1 MADELAAL
9 ACRVIQLATSHGKHN
24 LGKLGGFARAGL
36 PADDDHLVGRNGVHN
51 FVAFARHRE
60 RLWEFDLQGAG
71 SQGVLFVE
79 NCGLSQPLQTL
90 TGLYRPSMT
99 SVFNFTFVPWFRSVA
114 PYIHKFRNQTF
125 VVGIAGEAIAA
136 GKLQSLAQDLAMIQS
151 MGVKIVL
158 VHGFRPQVNE
168 QLRAKGHTPKY
179 SHGIRI
185 TDEVAL
191 DCAQEAAG
199 QLRYEIEAAFS
210 QGLPNTPMADSTVR
224 VISGNFITARP
235 VGIVDG
241 VDFQHSGLVRKVDI
255 AGITK
260 TLDMGAMVLLS
271 PFGFSPTGEAFN
283 LTMEEVATSV
293 ATALQ
298 ADKLIFLTEVPGI
311 RTDPTQPA
319 SEENPIDTELPL
331 AAAEKL
337 LKELPTA
344 NLPTDT
350 AFYLQHCVK
359 ACKGGVER
367 SHIIPF
373 AVDGAILLEVYVHD
387 GIGTMV
393 VDEKLEELREATEED
408 VGGIL
413 QLIEPFEKD
422 GTLVKRSR
430 TEIER
435 DAGNYTIIEHDGVI
449 FACAALYPYPEAK
462 TAEMAAVTVSPEV
475 QGQGDGERILKRIEQ
490 RAKAAGLDSI
500 FVLTTRT
507 MHWFIKRGFVQ
518 VTRTGSLKPASANTT
533 GTARAKCWSSAWADL
548 APGHQRLRALR
559 HTIRLPKI
567 AKQLKQT
574 NDQLAMLPP
583 RKVQSTLLQSPP
595 PRKIMG
601 SARLR
606 GKVSIMP

>member
-1 MADELAAL
+1 
-9 ACRVIQLATSHGKHN
+9 
-24 LGKLGGFARAGL
+24 
-36 PADDDHLVGRNGVHN
+36 
-51 FVAFARHRE
+51 
-60 RLWEFDLQGAG
+60 
-71 SQGVLFVE
+71 
-79 NCGLSQPLQTL
+79 
-90 TGLYRPSMT
+90 MT

-136 GKLQSLAQDLAMIQS
+136 GKLPHLAQDLAMIQS

-168 QLRAKGHTPKY
+168 QLKAKGHVPRY
-179 SHGIRI
+179 SHGLRI

-210 QGLPNTPMADSTVR
+210 QGLPNTPMAGSTVR
-224 VISGNFITARP
+224 VISGNFLTARP
-235 VGIVDG
+235 VGILDG
-241 VDFQHSGLVRKVDI
+241 VDFQHSGLVRKVDT
-255 AGITK
+255 AGIMR
-260 TLDMGAMVLLS
+260 TLNMGALVLLS

-293 ATALQ
+293 AIALQ

-311 RTDPTQPA
+311 RMRPTDPE
-319 SEENPIDTELPL
+319 SEDNPIDTELPL
-331 AAAEKL
+331 AQAEQLLVALPAA
-337 LKELPTA
+337 
-344 NLPTDT
+344 NQPTDT

-359 ACKGGVER
+359 ACKSGVER

-393 VDEKLEELREATEED
+393 VDEKLESLREATVDD

-422 GTLVKRSR
+422 GTLVKRGR

-435 DAGNYTIIEHDGVI
+435 DVGNYTVIEHDGVI
-449 FACAALYPYPEAK
+449 FACAALYTYPEGR
-462 TAEMAAVTVSPEV
+462 TAEMAALTVSPQV

-490 RAKAAGLDSI
+490 RARAAGLDSI

-507 MHWFIKRGFVQ
+507 THWFLKRGFVLVDPDWLPDARKRKYNWDRKSQ
-518 VTRTGSLKPASANTT
+518 VLVK
-533 GTARAKCWSSAWADL
+533 KL
-548 APGHQRLRALR
+548 A
-559 HTIRLPKI
+559 
-567 AKQLKQT
+567 
-574 NDQLAMLPP
+574 
-583 RKVQSTLLQSPP
+583 
-595 PRKIMG
+595 
-601 SARLR
+601 
-606 GKVSIMP
+606 